1 MNRITIAEI
10 QAATGGRLLTGDPA
24 AAVTAV
30 STDSR
35 TAKAGELFIPIIGE
49 VHDAH
54 KFLPMAYEN
63 GCRAFL
69 TAREEAAA
77 GLAEASVLLVE
88 DTTKAMQKLAAWYL
102 KKLGL
107 KTVAVTGSVGKTST
121 RDMVYNI
128 LRETYVTGTTVGNFN
143 NDIGVPQTIF
153 TFDSS
158 MEAAV
163 LEIGMDHR
171 YEIHRLVDIIRPDIG
186 IITNVGISH
195 IENLGSREEILA
207 AKLEITDYFT
217 EDHTLVVDQDNDM
230 LQAADLSGGYSV
242 VRVGTHA
249 DSDYRVSGIADRGAD
264 GISWTLNAEGRDYRI
279 ELPIPGA
286 HNALNA
292 TLAIAACQRLGVS
305 IEQAAA
311 GLFKL
316 RLTGKRLTVR
326 EAGGM
331 KIIDDTYNAAPD
343 SMKSAIETL
352 MHTEGSRKVAILGG
366 MNELGE
372 RSRQYHREIGAF
384 AAGQKVDLLLTA
396 GEKAD
401 DIAAGAADAG
411 GEIRV
416 KHFDTREELAQV
428 VCSLLREGDAVLVK
442 ASRAMEME
450 QIVDKIMKEQE

>member
-10 QAATGGRLLTGDPA
+10 QAAAEGRLLSGDPA

-35 TAKAGELFIPIIGE
+35 TAKDGELFIPIIGE

-54 KFLPMAYEN
+54 KFMPMAYQN

-69 TAREEAAA
+69 TAREKAAE
-77 GLAEASVLLVE
+77 GLDGASVILVE
-88 DTTKAMQKLAAWYL
+88 DTTAAMQKLARWYL

-107 KTVAVTGSVGKTST
+107 KIVAVTGSVGKTST

-128 LRETYVTGTTVGNFN
+128 LRRKYVTGTTVGNFN

-153 TFDSS
+153 TFDDS

-217 EDHTLVVDQDNDM
+217 DENTLVINQDNDM
-230 LQAADLSGGYSV
+230 LQGAELSTGCKI
-242 VRVGTHA
+242 VRAGT
-249 DSDYRVSGIADRGAD
+249 DPSSDYRVSDIKDGGAS
-264 GISWTLNAEGRDYRI
+264 GISWTLTAKDREYQI
-279 ELPIPGA
+279 SLPIPGA

-292 TLAIAACQRLGVS
+292 TLAIAACADLGIT
-305 IEQAAA
+305 IEEAAR
-311 GLFKL
+311 GLAEMQ
-316 RLTGKRLTVR
+316 LTGKRLTVL
-326 EAGGM
+326 EKGGM

-352 MHTEGSRKVAILGG
+352 LHTEGRRKVAILGG
-366 MNELGE
+366 MNELGPD
-372 RSRQYHREIGAF
+372 SRAYHREIGAF
-384 AAGQKVDLLLTA
+384 AAARKVDLILTA
-396 GEKAD
+396 GDKAD
-401 DIAAGAADAG
+401 DIAEGAAGAGAA
-411 GEIRV
+411 EV
-416 KHFDTREELAQV
+416 KYFDTREELEQA
-428 VCSLLREGDAVLVK
+428 VCGLLREGDAVLVK

-450 QIVDKIMKEQE
+450 RVVDKIMKEQE

>member
-10 QAATGGRLLTGDPA
+10 QAATEGRLLGGDPA

-35 TAKAGELFIPIIGE
+35 TAENGELFIPIIGE

-54 KFLPMAYEN
+54 KFMPMAYEN

-69 TAREEAAA
+69 TAREEAAE
-77 GLAEASVLLVE
+77 GLAGASVILVE
-88 DTTKAMQKLAAWYL
+88 DTTKAMQRLACWYL

-128 LRETYVTGTTVGNFN
+128 LREKYVTGTTTGNYN

-153 TFDSS
+153 TFDDS

-217 EDHTLVVDQDNDM
+217 EKNTLVINQDNDM
-230 LQAADLSGGYSV
+230 LQAAELSGGYDV
-242 VRVGTHA
+242 VRVGTDPA
-249 DSDYRVSGIADRGAD
+249 CGYCVSSIED
-264 GISWTLNAEGRDYRI
+264 GGTSGVSWTLTAGDREYRI
-279 ELPIPGA
+279 CLPIPGA

-292 TLAIAACQRLGVS
+292 TLAIAACAILGVT

-311 GLFKL
+311 GLA
-316 RLTGKRLTVR
+316 RMQLTGKRLTVL
-326 EAGGM
+326 EKGGM
-331 KIIDDTYNAAPD
+331 KIIDDTYNAAPA

-352 MHTEGSRKVAILGG
+352 LHTEGRRKVAVLGG
-366 MNELGE
+366 MNELGTD
-372 RSRQYHREIGAF
+372 SRAYHREIGAF
-384 AAGQKVDLLLTA
+384 AAAQKVDLILTA
-396 GEKAD
+396 GEKAA
-401 DIAAGAADAG
+401 DIAEGAVSAGAAA
-411 GEIRV
+411 V
-416 KHFDTREELAQV
+416 KHFDTREELEQA
-428 VCSLLREGDAVLVK
+428 VCGLLQEGDAVLVK

-450 QIVDKIMKEQE
+450 RVVDKIMKEQE